1 MTLLLFYFIMLP
13 SELELILHCRFFSE
27 LELVLDAALEN
38 RRYFSD
44 MPEGYWRKILFSSLL
59 AVIFLLPYPS
69 AFAGKLPARQS
80 LKDKKKVVLLF
91 SYRQG
96 WWAVEDENRGILE
109 GLATLGFA
117 EETNLEITRLYMN
130 TKTVNKTT
138 RQMEAAA
145 RNLLPRIEA
154 IGPDILLIMDDD
166 ALRHVG
172 AKLLDAALP
181 IVFGGV
187 NLLITDA
194 DYGWVTGRRRSALA
208 DSLEHPGHN
217 ITGVLERIAVASGFN
232 LLHQII
238 PQARSAL
245 FLSDKSALSRQML
258 RTAGDREAFRALP
271 IRIEKQLFTD
281 SFEQMQQ
288 TVLDYQNRVDCIVM
302 FLPWTFEDRNGRH
315 VPQEQVVRWLLENNR
330 RPGIAYLDILAEEGF
345 LCGVVVD
352 MHQQGVHAGIVAGRI
367 LSGER
372 PGSIP
377 IIDPVAN
384 RIMINLAR
392 ARQLDIDIPFEVL
405 KNADVLLNT
414 MTAYP
419 HPTNEMKP

>member
-1 MTLLLFYFIMLP
+1 LTLLLFYFIIRS
-13 SELELILHCRFFSE
+13 SELELILCCRFFSE
-27 LELVLDAALEN
+27 LELALDAVLEN
-38 RRYFSD
+38 RRD
-44 MPEGYWRKILFSSLL
+44 IPEVPACGWRKILFSSLL
-59 AVIFLLPYPS
+59 VVIFLLQHPS
-69 AFAGKLPARQS
+69 AFAGKLPAGHS

-109 GLATLGFA
+109 GLATLGYA

-145 RNLLPRIEA
+145 KDLLSRIEA
-154 IGPDILLIMDDD
+154 IGPDVLLIMDDD

-172 AKLLDAALP
+172 AKFLDTALP

-187 NLLITDA
+187 NLLVTDA
-194 DYGWVTGRRRSALA
+194 DYGWVAGPKRSALA

-217 ITGVLERIAVASGFN
+217 ITGVLERIAIASGFN

-245 FLSDKSALSRQML
+245 FLSDKSTLSRQML
-258 RTAGDREAFRALP
+258 RTAGDQEAFRALP

-281 SFEQMQQ
+281 SFEEMQQ
-288 TVLDYQNRVDCIVM
+288 TVRDYQKRVDCIVM
-302 FLPWTFEDRNGRH
+302 FLPWTFEDRDGRH

-352 MHQQGVHAGIVAGRI
+352 MVQQGVHAGIVAGRI

-392 ARQLDIDIPFEVL
+392 AGQLDIDIPFEVL
-405 KNADVLLNT
+405 KSADALLND
-414 MTAYP
+414 MTANP
-419 HPTNEMKP
+419 HPTNKMTP